1 MLSVGVIGYGYWG
14 PNLVRNF
21 QESDVSNVTMVSD
34 LNDAR
39 LKLVRSRY
47 PSVKTTIEHRDLFNS
62 NSVDAVIIA
71 TPVHTHFD
79 LAMSALKAGEAR
91 VCRKNR

>member
-21 QESDVSNVTMVSD
+21 QESDVSSVTMVSD
-34 LNDAR
+34 LNEAR

-47 PSVKTTIEHRDLFNS
+47 PAVQTTIEHRDLMTS
-62 NSVDAVIIA
+62 ESVDAVIIA
-71 TPVHTHFD
+71 TPVRTHFD
-79 LAMSALKAGEAR
+79 LAMSALKAGST
-91 VCRKNR
+91 CWSKNH